1 MSFPLRDG
9 FMLRLAACIYLA
21 GTLGQEAFLKS
32 RNFPLFLQGAVFA
45 ALKML
50 GIHKGFLCFLP
61 CIPSN
66 LAKNRRISLFSEK
79 PLKTAAGRF
88 FLTRSIESAAK
99 QETFDIRQVSVKQL
113 NPTYGYDHR
122 SDFLRCVSVIERL
135 PCAKG
140 AVSEAD

>member
-1 MSFPLRDG
+1 MRVTGMRSIEQCRRVVEVAKDARQCDTAQRVESLQGG
-9 FMLRLAACIYLA
+9 FMRRLTACIYLA

-99 QETFDIRQVSVKQL
+99 QETFDIRRGFYCL
-113 NPTYGYDHR
+113 D
-122 SDFLRCVSVIERL
+122 VI
-135 PCAKG
+135 
-140 AVSEAD
+140 

>member
-1 MSFPLRDG
+1 
-9 FMLRLAACIYLA
+9 MLRLAACIYLA

-66 LAKNRRISLFSEK
+66 LAKNRRISLFSVK

-99 QETFDIRQVSVKQL
+99 QETFDIRRGFYCL
-113 NPTYGYDHR
+113 D
-122 SDFLRCVSVIERL
+122 VI
-135 PCAKG
+135 
-140 AVSEAD
+140 

>member
-1 MSFPLRDG
+1 MVGIFSLSFPLRDG

-99 QETFDIRQVSVKQL
+99 QETFDIRRGFYCL
-113 NPTYGYDHR
+113 D
-122 SDFLRCVSVIERL
+122 VI
-135 PCAKG
+135 
-140 AVSEAD
+140 